1 MNVVGEGDGGS
12 LEDAFEEVALE
23 RRIAACRLS
32 GAEQG

>member
-1 MNVVGEGDGGS
+1 MLSEGDSGL

-23 RRIAACRLS
+23 RRIAACYLS